1 MLALTHSG
9 QGDRTEQDYSIGKWK
24 LFFEGTR
31 SLLCVVGWWFMGGGG
46 EEKGR
51 EEDRERE
58 AVHALVRPVH
68 RKPRGLQLAM

>member
-1 MLALTHSG
+1 
-9 QGDRTEQDYSIGKWK
+9 
-24 LFFEGTR
+24 
-31 SLLCVVGWWFMGGGG
+31 MGGGG

-68 RKPRGLQLAM
+68 RKPRGLQLAV